1 MDNLIF
7 YLSLNSVNTLPG
19 DIQNACE
26 PGCINNAYLQQIKL
40 ADKIT
45 SVI

>member
-7 YLSLNSVNTLPG
+7 YLSINSVNTLPA

-26 PGCINNAYLQQIKL
+26 PRCIYAYLQQIKL